1 MDAKRREK
9 IRPKIAKWTRKGV
22 KFTGILRS
30 AILQGEKLSRGGH
43 KTGGMQTASGGLFKS
58 LRNEGK
64 ERNWEV
70 VGGST
75 AGRRWLGPGPPPGIW
90 QSWLIMSTGVS
101 VMD

>member
-1 MDAKRREK
+1 
-9 IRPKIAKWTRKGV
+9 
-22 KFTGILRS
+22 
-30 AILQGEKLSRGGH
+30 
-43 KTGGMQTASGGLFKS
+43 MQTASGGLFKS

-90 QSWLIMSTGVS
+90 QSWLVMSTGVS